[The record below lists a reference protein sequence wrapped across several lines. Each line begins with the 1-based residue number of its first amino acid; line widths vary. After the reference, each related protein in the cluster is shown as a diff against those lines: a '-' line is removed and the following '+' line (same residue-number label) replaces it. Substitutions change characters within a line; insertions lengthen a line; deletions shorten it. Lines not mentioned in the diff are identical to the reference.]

1 MTPRLTDR
9 VAVVTGAG
17 GGLGGATALR
27 FAEEGATVVVSDV
40 DVDAAER
47 VAEACRASAS
57 TSVAIECDVSDSASV
72 GRLFD
77 DVRDR
82 FGRVDVLATIAGI
95 SVMSQIDAANASGA
109 AGAAVGIP
117 VNELTDAQWREML
130 GVHLDGT
137 FYCIRAAVPMM
148 RPGSAIVCMASI
160 ASLAGIGPFH
170 YSAAKGG
177 IQGLVRALARD
188 LGPSGIRINA
198 VCPGSIFAGMTLRH
212 DTSKFGDMSGVVPL
226 GRMGEAVDIAN
237 AFLHLACDE
246 SAYTTGQWLSPNGG
260 MVIA

>member
-1 MTPRLTDR
+1 LASRLTDR

-17 GGLGGATALR
+17 GGLGGATAVR

-40 DVDAAER
+40 DLDAAER
-47 VAEACRASAS
+47 VAASCRVSTPMSVALACDVSASAS
-57 TSVAIECDVSDSASV
+57 VAS
-72 GRLFD
+72 LFD

-95 SVMSQIDAANASGA
+95 SVMSQIDVGAGA
-109 AGAAVGIP
+109 ASGAAVGIP
-117 VNELTDAQWREML
+117 VTDLTDAQWREML

-137 FYCIRAAVPMM
+137 FFCIRAAVPMM

-188 LGPSGIRINA
+188 LGPTGIRINA

-226 GRMGEAVDIAN
+226 GRMGDAVDIAN
-237 AFLHLACDE
+237 AFLHLASDE